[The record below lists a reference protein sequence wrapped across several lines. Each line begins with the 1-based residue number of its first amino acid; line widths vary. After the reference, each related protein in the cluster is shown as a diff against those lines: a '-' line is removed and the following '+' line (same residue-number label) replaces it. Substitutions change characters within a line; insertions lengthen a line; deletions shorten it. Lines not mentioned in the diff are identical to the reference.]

1 MRLTPGKLPA
11 DKFEDLDGGK
21 LRVLVMDDPSVEKKN
36 EVRQLLH
43 RHLPCKLKH
52 DKSKLL
58 EQGRSYQRGITVDLL
73 VTVVC
78 FVKK

>member
-43 RHLPCKLKH
+43 RHLPCKLKNNE
-52 DKSKLL
+52 S
-58 EQGRSYQRGITVDLL
+58 EIT
-73 VTVVC
+73 
-78 FVKK
+78 